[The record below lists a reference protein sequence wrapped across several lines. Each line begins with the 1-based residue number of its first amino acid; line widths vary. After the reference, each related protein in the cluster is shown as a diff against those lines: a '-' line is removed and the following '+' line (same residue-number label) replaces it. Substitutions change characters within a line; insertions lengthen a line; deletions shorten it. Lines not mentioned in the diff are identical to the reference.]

1 MKPTRKAWMILAE
14 SQEAFVHVLG
24 TRSEDTRCRCL
35 WRWSAGDLV
44 LLLLL
49 LLLLR
54 RNRSEQVS
62 GNDVWPVLTNRCL
75 RIVFHRGFALEDHFH
90 QHQNSFHFLSR
101 SEHTP
106 LSTKRILEEYSEVV
120 KLISGYRSQLWM
132 VNESMSN

>member
-1 MKPTRKAWMILAE
+1 MTPTRKTWMILAE

-35 WRWSAGDLV
+35 WRWSAGYLV

-54 RNRSEQVS
+54 RNRSKQVS

-75 RIVFHRGFALEDHFH
+75 RIVFHRGFSLEDHFH
-90 QHQNSFHFLSR
+90 QLQNSFLFLSQ

-120 KLISGYRSQLWM
+120 KSISGYRSQLWM

>member
-1 MKPTRKAWMILAE
+1 MTPTRKAWMILAE

-35 WRWSAGDLV
+35 WRWSAGYLV
-44 LLLLL
+44 LL

-54 RNRSEQVS
+54 RNRSKQVS

-75 RIVFHRGFALEDHFH
+75 RIVFHRGFSLEDHFH
-90 QHQNSFHFLSR
+90 QLQNSFLSLSQ

-120 KLISGYRSQLWM
+120 KSISGYRSQLWM